1 MEKRYLCY
9 LADIFEKLNML
20 NKQLQGRNK
29 LLIDVKAKIF
39 GFISLIELWQQQPFL
54 KKFDQ
59 FHWLKIYEP
68 TDAAVLVILDHLR
81 ILATDF
87 QERFSDLIFHYG

>member
-1 MEKRYLCY
+1 M
-9 LADIFEKLNML
+9 
-20 NKQLQGRNK
+20 
-29 LLIDVKAKIF
+29 
-39 GFISLIELWQQQPFL
+39 

-68 TDAAVLVILDHLR
+68 TDATLLVILDHLR

-87 QERFSDLIFHYG
+87 QERFSDLKEISFPL